1 MCPGARE
8 GKGLRRREPHPLRR
22 TLDTSALTKTA
33 RSSCCDSALSSA
45 TSAIPSGWR
54 RECKSKV
61 GWLCC
66 GVNGWLVGC
75 VVELRRGW
83 GRGCVAGTNRIQ
95 QTSGRRP
102 PRRQREQGAAGRVE
116 GGAAHGTI
124 NRHPATINRSKTRM
138 CHDIGLQAYQAV
150 SNEHGDYVEYISA
163 RVGWQRVVGG
173 LVSCD
178 KKVPRNQR
186 EMVQPDVTLEV
197 RVPHRGRRP
206 LRWPRPEPRESSPS
220 QRDVN
225 RA

>member
-138 CHDIGLQAYQAV
+138 CHDIGLQAHRSSIQRARGLRRV
-150 SNEHGDYVEYISA
+150 HQRPCGMAKGRWGVGVLRQKSA
-163 RVGWQRVVGG
+163 E
-173 LVSCD
+173 
-178 KKVPRNQR
+178 KPA
-186 EMVQPDVTLEV
+186 
-197 RVPHRGRRP
+197 
-206 LRWPRPEPRESSPS
+206 
-220 QRDVN
+220 RDGPT
-225 RA
+225 